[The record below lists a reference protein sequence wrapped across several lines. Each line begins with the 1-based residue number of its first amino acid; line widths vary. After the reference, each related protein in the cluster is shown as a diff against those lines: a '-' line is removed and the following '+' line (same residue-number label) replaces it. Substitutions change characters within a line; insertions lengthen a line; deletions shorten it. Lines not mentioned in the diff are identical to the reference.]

1 MNCRVIPVVGV
12 FLLLVGT
19 VQASSTLI
27 FPRLS
32 FAPQDLT
39 GIAIVNPGEET
50 ASVTFTAYGVSG
62 QILSAEGSAQ
72 TADTEGEQQPQ
83 GAFTN
88 PAFVDILAGQQFARV
103 TSSIFGS
110 GIDPDTI
117 GWIEATSEADDLTGF
132 FQFLDTSISFLDGA
146 DLPPVASRLIFQ
158 DVRVDEG
165 FSTTAFL
172 VNPNDDEIA
181 SVQLSLVT
189 SESTKTKNLQIPAKG
204 MVEVDVAEFFEDAE
218 PLRVGGAS
226 GPRPTGVL
234 ASEAY
239 LIADSN
245 REIAGFE
252 FVGKEDSDLLGLN
265 ARPASELL
273 TTLLFP
279 QLAVLGPF
287 ITEAVVGNF
296 GEIATILTLTVY
308 QENGGIYTDEV
319 QTNPVVVALDPGEI
333 LRADLEETFGF
344 SGKTT
349 LEGWLK
355 VESTSQSI
363 NGSISYSIPSL
374 GPIASVSSVR
384 EGSRRALISHLG
396 TADPFFTGLAI
407 LNAGA
412 LAANVRVV
420 ASKPDSEVLGTFTT
434 TLQPGER
441 RSDLLGQDIIREANG
456 QAGGMIWIESDVP
469 VYLTAIFG
477 SVETTPV
484 FANVPAQPVPESF
497 QPDMGIAQIG
507 VTPPLAILGPGQAQQ
522 FTLTQGAA
530 AAGVPVW
537 GVNGQPGGNTQT
549 GTISG
554 EGLYTAP
561 AVLPEALPVT
571 ITVAADNQTAGA
583 SVDVQTKTVLV
594 GGLGIVQSVAYLAGL
609 ERLYTS
615 ELSFGASPV
624 GKKTPQ
630 GSEQSTIFDVTTG
643 SQQSVAVFGDD
654 IPKMISYL
662 AADGKE
668 YLLLAGR
675 TSGSIRRLDP
685 QAETSVE
692 VATGLNG
699 PNALVID
706 PGTGDLLVAEADQVS
721 TIPASQINQGLAGA
735 GLAETE
741 IPAGARTLVR
751 GLFPTGIAVD
761 PCTGDVYISQAT
773 TGEVLKI
780 DRLTG
785 EVTALAEGL
794 YDPTHLLVISR
805 SGISCPLS
813 THLLVVENH
822 FFRAQSA
829 ASEGQIRLLVPATGT
844 VAVWV
849 PFTGRQIV
857 DITLQPGG
865 DMGNPAVLIA
875 ERDGGQG
882 QVSEVEVVGRY
893 ESDIIPIN
901 PPQLNPC
908 LGTVNIV
915 DPDLEAAIRASL
927 PGQGPQGLSVGPI
940 TCQAALT
947 LKILFADF
955 FNIETLE
962 GLQAFKNLEEAF
974 FFGNFIQ
981 DGSPLAELY
990 RLVHLDIGLN
1000 DLTDVEFLAKLT
1012 AMRVL
1017 YIDQN
1022 LLSDTGLMKGAGSDG
1037 QSAPRGLVTPILNP
1051 LVNLIHLEFIL
1062 VGFNNI
1068 VDLSPLAA
1076 ATHLGTLGASLNQIT
1091 ELSVVSEWPHLVSLF
1106 VGGNPIGDL
1115 SPISAKT
1122 GLLFLRVEELGISSL
1137 DFLAPLTG
1145 LLVLGL
1151 DDNEISDLS
1160 LLPNFRALFDLDLSG
1175 NPVADFTP
1183 IASLNNL
1190 RNLDLANTGLG
1201 GAKPASGVPSG
1212 NGELDFLT
1220 NLTALQVLFLDVNQ
1234 IVNLGPLSGLTSLA
1248 ILDLFGNLIADIAPL
1263 VANSGLGSSDSI
1275 DLRDNELTREDC
1287 ADLQIL
1293 KDRGAEV
1300 QDDEPPRVSRRQF

>member
-12 FLLLVGT
+12 FLLLAGT

-204 MVEVDVAEFFEDAE
+204 MVEVDVGEFFEDAE

-279 QLAVLGPF
+279 QLAVLGLF
-287 ITEAVVGNF
+287 VTEAVVGNF
-296 GEIATILTLTVY
+296 GEEAAILTLTAY
-308 QENGGIYTDEV
+308 QGNGEIYTDEV

-363 NGSISYSIPSL
+363 NGSISYSILSL
-374 GPIASVSSVR
+374 GPIASVSSVTQ
-384 EGSRRALISHLG
+384 GSRRALFSHIGTSLG
-396 TADPFFTGLAI
+396 FFTGLAT

-441 RSDLLGQDIIREANG
+441 RSDLLSDIIPEANG

-477 SVETTPV
+477 SVDPNKPV
-484 FANVPAQPVPESF
+484 FANVPPQPVPESF

-522 FTLTQGAA
+522 FTLSQGAA

-721 TIPASQINQGLAGA
+721 TIPAAQINQGLAGA

-741 IPAGARTLVR
+741 IPAGARTLVV

-761 PCTGDVYISQAT
+761 PCTGDAYISQAT

-794 YDPTHLLVISR
+794 YDPTHLQVISR

-822 FFRAQSA
+822 FFKAQSA
-829 ASEGQIRLLVPATGT
+829 ASEGQICLLVPATGT

-908 LGTVNIV
+908 LGTVNTV

-927 PGQGPQGLSVGPI
+927 PGQGPQGHSEGPI

-962 GLQAFKNLEEAF
+962 GLQAFQNLEEAF
-974 FFGNFIQ
+974 FLVNSIQ

-990 RLVHLDIGLN
+990 RLFHLDIGSN
-1000 DLTDVEFLAKLT
+1000 ELTDVEFLAKLT
-1012 AMRVL
+1012 VMRRL
-1017 YIDQN
+1017 YIDDN

-1037 QSAPRGLVTPILNP
+1037 QSAPQGLVTPILNP
-1051 LVNLIHLEFIL
+1051 LVNLVHLEFIL
-1062 VGFNNI
+1062 LGFNDI
-1068 VDLSPLAA
+1068 VDPSPLAA
-1076 ATHLGTLGASLNQIT
+1076 ASRLAVLGASSNLINDFSI
-1091 ELSVVSEWPHLVSLF
+1091 LSAWPELVSLD
-1106 VGGNPIGDL
+1106 VSDNPFNDL

-1122 GLLFLRVEELGISSL
+1122 GLTELWTENLGLTGMGFLVSLTNLELLDLSENNVSDVTQISSFSNLRILDLSDNPIASFESIGSVTTLAALGVANTGLGSAPASQGPSGNGSSEL
-1137 DFLAPLTG
+1137 DFLTG
-1145 LLVLGL
+1145 LTLLG
-1151 DDNEISDLS
+1151 
-1160 LLPNFRALFDLDLSG
+1160 FLDLSG
-1175 NPVADFTP
+1175 N
-1183 IASLNNL
+1183 
-1190 RNLDLANTGLG
+1190 
-1201 GAKPASGVPSG
+1201 
-1212 NGELDFLT
+1212 
-1220 NLTALQVLFLDVNQ
+1220 QVQ
-1234 IVNLGPLSGLTSLA
+1234 NLGPLSGLTA
-1248 ILDLFGNLIADIAPL
+1248 LFELLLERNNINDIAPL
-1263 VANSGLGSSDSI
+1263 VANSGLGSDEFGSDFI
-1275 DLRDNELTREDC
+1275 DLRDN
-1287 ADLQIL
+1287 
-1293 KDRGAEV
+1293 
-1300 QDDEPPRVSRRQF
+1300 